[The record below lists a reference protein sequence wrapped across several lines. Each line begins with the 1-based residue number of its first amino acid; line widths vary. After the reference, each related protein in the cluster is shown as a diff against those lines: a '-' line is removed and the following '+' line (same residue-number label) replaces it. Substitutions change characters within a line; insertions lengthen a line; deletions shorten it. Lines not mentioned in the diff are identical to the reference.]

1 MYFSGQELDDDTI
14 TNTNLAYNLL
24 FNLNGKIRLG
34 HSNGMRAE
42 TSVTS
47 ENGISLTEY
56 KSYLFRKNI
65 VAESVN
71 FFKETL
77 FIILLVSLLF
87 EDKNTYI

>member
-1 MYFSGQELDDDTI
+1 
-14 TNTNLAYNLL
+14 
-24 FNLNGKIRLG
+24 
-34 HSNGMRAE
+34 MRAE